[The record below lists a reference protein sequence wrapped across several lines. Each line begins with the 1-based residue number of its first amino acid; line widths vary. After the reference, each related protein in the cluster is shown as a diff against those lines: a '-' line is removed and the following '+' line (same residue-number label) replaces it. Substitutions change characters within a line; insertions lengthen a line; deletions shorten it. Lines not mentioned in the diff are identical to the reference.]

1 MNTPPS
7 PEIIFGGLKLFL
19 SLSHICAL
27 GSQPG
32 WQQQQGLT
40 LAEAALGGCWHSQRL
55 ERLANS
61 AGTWPQDFLPF
72 FFLCPSLKATAKGEW
87 EGWVFVS
94 FKPQGFHPLRASAS
108 KAPAVPVS
116 RILLILCLRFIH
128 IYIEIYLIN
137 ILYENKYFICVLRTI
152 VMLIYSPAI
161 MLCLVF
167 VLDNAVPIALFLTY
181 RHHLPA
187 SSWGSRKPP
196 RGRDGPFASSSF
208 NVLTAW
214 VWLVL
219 VKFMRKMLPFTAP
232 VSC

>member
-1 MNTPPS
+1 M
-7 PEIIFGGLKLFL
+7 
-19 SLSHICAL
+19 
-27 GSQPG
+27 
-32 WQQQQGLT
+32 
-40 LAEAALGGCWHSQRL
+40 AEAALGGCWHSQRP

-61 AGTWPQDFLPF
+61 AGTWHQDFLPF
-72 FFLCPSLKATAKGEW
+72 FFFFCPSLKATAKGEW
-87 EGWVFVS
+87 KGWVFVS

-152 VMLIYSPAI
+152 VTLIYSPVL
-161 MLCLVF
+161 MLHLVF

-196 RGRDGPFASSSF
+196 RR
-208 NVLTAW
+208 
-214 VWLVL
+214 
-219 VKFMRKMLPFTAP
+219 
-232 VSC
+232 

>member
-1 MNTPPS
+1 M
-7 PEIIFGGLKLFL
+7 
-19 SLSHICAL
+19 
-27 GSQPG
+27 
-32 WQQQQGLT
+32 
-40 LAEAALGGCWHSQRL
+40 AA
-55 ERLANS
+55 A
-61 AGTWPQDFLPF
+61 AGTDIGRSCSWWLLAQPEAGKIGKLSWNLASGFLALLF
-72 FFLCPSLKATAKGEW
+72 FFCPSLKATAKGEW
-87 EGWVFVS
+87 KGWVFVS

-232 VSC
+232 VSL